1 MLKDGGLCP
10 ATVLPLGGIK
20 MGGCFPPP
28 FGKHTTKKKR
38 MYILIIAMPLI
49 GATIAGL
56 MGRKVGEKG
65 AGYIA
70 SINMIITTFMA

>member
-1 MLKDGGLCP
+1 MLK
-10 ATVLPLGGIK
+10 ISR
-20 MGGCFPPP
+20 
-28 FGKHTTKKKR
+28 HIKKKKK

-65 AGYIA
+65 AGYIT
-70 SINMIITTFMA
+70 SICMVFTALMA

>member
-1 MLKDGGLCP
+1 
-10 ATVLPLGGIK
+10 
-20 MGGCFPPP
+20 
-28 FGKHTTKKKR
+28 

-65 AGYIA
+65 AGYITCA
-70 SINMIITTFMA
+70 TMVATTFMA

>member
-1 MLKDGGLCP
+1 MRHKV
-10 ATVLPLGGIK
+10 AK
-20 MGGCFPPP
+20 Q
-28 FGKHTTKKKR
+28 KKR

-56 MGRKVGEKG
+56 MGRNIGEKG
-65 AGYIA
+65 AGYIT